1 MKKFIQKVTT
11 VSLEGNAIHYGLL
24 VFRILLSLELIVVHG
39 LKKVGLC
46 GCEKEQIPNPL
57 HFPEAFNNLFA
68 IAANLVFPL
77 FVIAGLF
84 TRLTILPVL
93 AVTLTGYFVLH
104 WSDPLIIRDM
114 PYMYSLSFLLLLVS
128 GPGKYSI
135 DNLINKKL
143 LQ

>member
-1 MKKFIQKVTT
+1 MH
-11 VSLEGNAIHYGLL
+11 LGLL

-39 LKKVGLC
+39 FKKLGIC

-57 HFPEAFNNLFA
+57 HFPETFNNLFA
-68 IAANLVFPL
+68 IGANIVFPL
-77 FVIAGLF
+77 FVIAGLL
-84 TRLTILPVL
+84 TRMAILPIL

-104 WSDPLIIRDM
+104 WTDPLIIRDA
-114 PYMYSLSFLLLLVS
+114 PYMYSLSYLLLLVS

-135 DNLINKKL
+135 DNYIHKKP